1 MLNEIINSIKK
12 SIRRKRLE
20 IKLANLQI
28 QQAQMNKVVADA
40 MKETNQ
46 LIELHEKE
54 TDRLAKQRTAVRT
67 ALARL

>member
-12 SIRRKRLE
+12 SVRRKRLE
-20 IKLANLQI
+20 IRLANLQI

-54 TDRLAKQRTAVRT
+54 TTRLAKQRTAVRT

>member
-12 SIRRKRLE
+12 SVRRKRLE

-28 QQAQMNKVVADA
+28 QQAQMDKVVTDA
-40 MKETNQ
+40 MTETNQ
-46 LIELHEKE
+46 LIELHKKE
-54 TDRLAKQRTAVRT
+54 TDHLAQQRTAVRT